1 MFSVKSHSRLLK
13 FVERK
18 MKSKDQTMNEKPFK
32 ISKLL

>member
-1 MFSVKSHSRLLK
+1 MFSVKSHSRFLM

-18 MKSKDQTMNEKPFK
+18 MILKDQTMNEKPFK